1 MDICVYEIKYIIL
14 SYNHWKTNIMKAIE
28 EITGLENALI
38 MQSQRDSLRSE
49 LQAKSKFNQ
58 FDKEWEE
65 KTNLLKRLDQLFFLH
80 CELCELKLSK
90 FGRL

>member
-1 MDICVYEIKYIIL
+1 M
-14 SYNHWKTNIMKAIE
+14 KTIE
-28 EITGLENALI
+28 EITGLENAII

-49 LQAKSKFNQ
+49 LQAKSRFNQ

-80 CELCELKLSK
+80 CELCKLKLSK
-90 FGRL
+90 FGRLI